1 MENTFIDR
9 LPDFKVETLDTTVA
23 EAETDVLVDGLT
35 ERLAAAKINTLAYT
49 LANSKCKA
57 LVDTLAGS
65 LAQV

>member
-23 EAETDVLVDGLT
+23 EVEADVLVDGLT

-49 LANSKCKA
+49 LAN
-57 LVDTLAGS
+57 
-65 LAQV
+65 